1 MKRTLQ
7 FIFLFCIGILLFTAF
22 QVKLHQADPVYKTG
36 DIIFQNSHSSQSEA
50 IKLATHSKFSH
61 VGVIVIKNKQAFV
74 LEAVEPVSLTPLKKW
89 IARGD
94 QSYFEIKRPKQN
106 LPSTP
111 AVQKK
116 LDSLQNFYLSKHY
129 DIPFQ
134 WTDDKLYCSEL
145 VWKLYQKVYGI
156 ELCATRQLKEF
167 DLSSSLVKMA
177 LQQRYGTAI
186 PMNEQVVS
194 PEDLYQSS
202 LLQSIK

>member
-1 MKRTLQ
+1 MIRTLQ
-7 FIFLFCIGILLFTAF
+7 FTFLFCLGILLFTAF
-22 QVKLHQADPVYKTG
+22 QLKLHRENTVYKTG

-61 VGVIVIKNKQAFV
+61 VGVIVIKNKQPFV
-74 LEAVEPVSLTPLKKW
+74 LEAVEPVSITSLKAW

-94 QSYFEIKRPKQN
+94 QSYFEIKRPKQS
-106 LPSTP
+106 LPETIII
-111 AVQKK
+111 QKK
-116 LDSLQNFYLSKHY
+116 LDSLQKIYLSKHY

-145 VWKLYQKVYGI
+145 VWKLYHEVYGI
-156 ELCATRQLKEF
+156 ELCATRELKDF
-167 DLSSSLVKMA
+167 DLSSPLVQMA
-177 LQQRYGTAI
+177 LKERYGKKI

-202 LLQSIK
+202 LLQSVK